1 MIEGLSSPL
10 GDLGIGMVWDNHP
23 ILSSPIQHLGSS
35 VEILFKQN

>member
-23 ILSSPIQHLGSS
+23 ILSSPIQHLGPS
-35 VEILFKQN
+35 VVILFEQN